1 MVMAKRRPPDDSGR
15 DDGPDSPHNEMPGW
29 SSSHGSL
36 SDNLVFAAVDNPR
49 RRFILEALQ
58 EEGGEAD
65 IDELVEDVAT
75 IEQEVDELDE
85 DCDHEEILEDIYDSE
100 LPELT
105 DIGVV
110 DLHENEGTVEL
121 GPYAEELDIDDF
133 TPDLELGT
141 DANENRSR

>member
-1 MVMAKRRPPDDSGR
+1 MAKRSSPDDSGPE
-15 DDGPDSPHNEMPGW
+15 GEPDSPHNEMPGW

-58 EEGGEAD
+58 EEDGEAD
-65 IDELVEDVAT
+65 IDELVDDVAA
-75 IEQEVDELDE
+75 IERELDGIDE
-85 DCDHEEILEDIYDSE
+85 ERSHEEILEDIYDSE

-110 DLHENEGTVEL
+110 DLDENEGTVEL
-121 GPYAEELDIDDF
+121 GPYANELDLDDF
-133 TPDLELGT
+133 TLDTE
-141 DANENRSR
+141 